1 MERQAAENIDGGFGG
16 QKLSKRA
23 EVGICEVT
31 EGRGLWRSF

>member
-16 QKLSKRA
+16 QKLSKKA

-31 EGRGLWRSF
+31 ESCGLWRSF